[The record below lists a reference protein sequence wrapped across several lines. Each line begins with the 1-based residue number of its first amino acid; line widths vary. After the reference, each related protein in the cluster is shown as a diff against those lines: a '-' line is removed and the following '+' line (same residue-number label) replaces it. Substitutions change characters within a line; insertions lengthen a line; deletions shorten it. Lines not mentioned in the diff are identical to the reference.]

1 MSDGT
6 RTIVE
11 QETAR
16 LSRTFDGLAKR
27 LRDQREQL
35 RKLGMDVPPGSLKHL
50 EQVHVDLEEVGP
62 KIDAQYNELQ
72 RLRALAD
79 STSIMNSSLDLDVV
93 LTSVMDTVLKMTNA
107 ERGYIMLRSEKS
119 GELESRVARGMAE
132 QDLEGDSH
140 TVSKTIVE
148 QVAKSGEPVV
158 TTNAQQDRRF
168 SNQESIVGLS
178 LRSILCVPLIIK
190 GDVEGVIYADNRMK
204 DGSFGEK
211 ELQLLIAIGSQAALA
226 IENAKLFR
234 QARLRLEEITHWKML
249 QDNILAS
256 IASGVITTD
265 SVNTITTYSVGAE
278 SILGLPSSRTH
289 GQNFDAAVPMIYQ
302 HVKDHL
308 ATVRERNEP
317 VTIEAQ
323 AILETQEV
331 RTLNLKL
338 SPLKDGMNTTH
349 GVALVVDDLTDIK
362 RRDAMLE
369 AVRRYLP
376 PAMVDDI
383 QSIENIGLGGVRRQ
397 VTVMFVD
404 VRPFH
409 TFPSHLSASELM
421 ELLNTY
427 LTAGTDTIHR
437 KSGLVDKYMGNEIM
451 ALFNTQLNPS
461 ESHALDAV
469 QAAVDIVHDFR
480 ALYDQLGENPKT
492 PYYRVGIHTGVA
504 TLGNVGGAMRREFS
518 VLGDTVNL
526 AKRLEENAEQ
536 GQIIISQETYAAC
549 ADALKEQDKV
559 DVVKRGALQVKGRK
573 QTTQIYELR
582 HR

>member
-1 MSDGT
+1 
-6 RTIVE
+6 
-11 QETAR
+11 
-16 LSRTFDGLAKR
+16 
-27 LRDQREQL
+27 
-35 RKLGMDVPPGSLKHL
+35 
-50 EQVHVDLEEVGP
+50 
-62 KIDAQYNELQ
+62 
-72 RLRALAD
+72 
-79 STSIMNSSLDLDVV
+79 
-93 LTSVMDTVLKMTNA
+93 
-107 ERGYIMLRSEKS
+107 
-119 GELESRVARGMAE
+119 
-132 QDLEGDSH
+132 
-140 TVSKTIVE
+140 
-148 QVAKSGEPVV
+148 
-158 TTNAQQDRRF
+158 
-168 SNQESIVGLS
+168 
-178 LRSILCVPLIIK
+178 
-190 GDVEGVIYADNRMK
+190 
-204 DGSFGEK
+204 
-211 ELQLLIAIGSQAALA
+211 
-226 IENAKLFR
+226 
-234 QARLRLEEITHWKML
+234 
-249 QDNILAS
+249 
-256 IASGVITTD
+256 
-265 SVNTITTYSVGAE
+265 
-278 SILGLPSSRTH
+278 
-289 GQNFDAAVPMIYQ
+289 MIYQ

-308 ATVRERNEP
+308 ITVRERNEP
-317 VTIEAQ
+317 VTIEA
-323 AILETQEV
+323 ETTLDNQQV

-338 SPLKDGMNTTH
+338 SPLKDGMNITH
-349 GVALVVDDLTDIK
+349 GVALVVDDLTEIK

-469 QAAVDIVHDFR
+469 QAAIDIVHDFR
-480 ALYDQLGENPKT
+480 ALYEQLGEKPKT

-549 ADALKEQDKV
+549 ADALGEQNRV
-559 DVVKRGALQVKGRK
+559 EVVERGALQVKGRK
-573 QTTQIYELR
+573 QTTKIYELR